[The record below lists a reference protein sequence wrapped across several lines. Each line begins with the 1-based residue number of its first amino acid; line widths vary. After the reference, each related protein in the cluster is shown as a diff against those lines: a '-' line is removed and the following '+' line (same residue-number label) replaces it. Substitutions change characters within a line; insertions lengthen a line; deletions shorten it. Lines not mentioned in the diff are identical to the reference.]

1 MAYISLNYHSPTIGM
16 HQNLTVILPE
26 DQSFFNNDITAKPL
40 KTLML
45 LHGLSSDET
54 TYMRYTSIERYAN
67 EHKLA
72 VIMPMWI
79 IAHML
84 TWHMVIAIMII
95 FWKYMIMFIKYFHF
109 PKSVMT
115 IL

>member
-45 LHGLSSDET
+45 LHGLSSDENDI
-54 TYMRYTSIERYAN
+54 YEIYKHRKVCE
-67 EHKLA
+67 
-72 VIMPMWI
+72 
-79 IAHML
+79 
-84 TWHMVIAIMII
+84 
-95 FWKYMIMFIKYFHF
+95 
-109 PKSVMT
+109 
-115 IL
+115 